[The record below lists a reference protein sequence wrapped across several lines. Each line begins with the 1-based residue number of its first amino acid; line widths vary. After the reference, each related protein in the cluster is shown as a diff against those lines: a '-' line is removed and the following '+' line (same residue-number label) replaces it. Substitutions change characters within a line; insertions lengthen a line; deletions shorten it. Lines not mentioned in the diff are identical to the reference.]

1 MQCGY
6 SRSWGLLTMTI
17 DRKEFSGLGD
27 QLSTKCSLVLAV
39 DDDDDNLCLLSYTLE
54 LLNCEFIGTTDGRT
68 ALETAKERQP
78 DLILTDIMLPD
89 ISGIELLDQ
98 LKQDSRTRHIPVIAI
113 TGLALL
119 EDRAELLSKGFV
131 DYLSKPYMVDELE
144 AMVRHH
150 LHQTASCS

>member
-6 SRSWGLLTMTI
+6 SRSWGLTMTI
-17 DRKEFSGLGD
+17 DRKEFGGLGD

-54 LLNCEFIGTTDGRT
+54 LLNCEFIGKMDGRT
-68 ALETAKERQP
+68 ALETARERQP

-89 ISGIELLDQ
+89 ISGIELLE
-98 LKQDSRTRHIPVIAI
+98 LIKQDSRTRHIPVIAI
-113 TGLALL
+113 TGLALS
-119 EDRAELLSKGFV
+119 EDRAELLSKGFA

-144 AMVRHH
+144 AMVRRY
-150 LHQTASCS
+150 LHQPASCS